1 MPEADNLTIHLMT
14 AVAEREAQWISA
26 HTKAALAARKAR
38 GSSSA
43 NTLTDQLRTPIKSG
57 AATMK
62 DGRLTAVPHLGETV
76 A

>member
-1 MPEADNLTIHLMT
+1 MT

-43 NTLTDQLRTPIKSG
+43 NTLADQLRTLIKSG
-57 AATMK
+57 AAPMK
-62 DGRLTAVPHLGETV
+62 DGRLSAVPHLGETV